1 MTAKLNWLGIVVAT
15 VVAFFVGFLWY
26 GVLFEA
32 VWKDLSGVGAEE
44 GDPMWMLLGVVQTFV
59 TMVGLGWFIARD
71 GAGGWMAGLK
81 TGLIAGVCF
90 ALMTS
95 AYGFIYQTSPMGLLP
110 IDWSHLL
117 VVYAVGGALIGGL
130 RMKPKS

>member
-117 VVYAVGGALIGGL
+117 VVYAVGGAIIGGL
-130 RMKPKS
+130 RLKPKA